1 MIYEE
6 RRNVS
11 TLELIVTISIIV
23 IMSSICFMKYE
34 GDNYKIE
41 FFAKELCSDIR
52 YVRRENM
59 LNNPNVYIRF
69 ISENNKWSYIL
80 HRNKKEDK
88 RVYLPENVNLN
99 FPIGQNNSLISFYTS
114 GLYKN
119 GGGTISINKGN
130 RYKYI
135 TIVPV
140 SGRVLYKEGIYEK

>member
-1 MIYEE
+1 MT
-6 RRNVS
+6 
-11 TLELIVTISIIV
+11 TLEIIVTINIMIIMFSIF
-23 IMSSICFMKYE
+23 FMKYE
-34 GDNYKIE
+34 CDNYRIE

-59 LNNPNVYIRF
+59 LNNHNVYISF
-69 ISENNKWSYIL
+69 LKENDKWFYIL
-80 HRNKKEDK
+80 RRNKREDK
-88 RVYLPENVNLN
+88 RVCLPKSVNLN
-99 FPIGQNNSLISFYTS
+99 FPVGQNNSLISFYTN

-130 RYKYI
+130 IYKYI

>member
-99 FPIGQNNSLISFYTS
+99 FPIGQNNSLISFYIS

-140 SGRVLYKEGIYEK
+140 SGRVLYK

>member
-1 MIYEE
+1 M
-6 RRNVS
+6 S
-11 TLELIVTISIIV
+11 TIELIVAMSIIV
-23 IMSSICFMKYE
+23 ILSTMCFMKYE

-41 FFAKELCSDIR
+41 LFARQLCSDIR

-69 ISENNKWSYIL
+69 VKEDNKWSYIL
-80 HRNKKEDK
+80 QRNKKEDK
-88 RVYLPENVNLN
+88 RVYLPENINLN
-99 FPIGQNNSLISFYTS
+99 YPINESSSFISFNTS

-119 GGGTISINKGN
+119 GGVTISINKGN
-130 RYKYI
+130 DYKYI

>member
-1 MIYEE
+1 M
-6 RRNVS
+6 S

-69 ISENNKWSYIL
+69 IVKIINGHIFYIEI
-80 HRNKKEDK
+80 KKK
-88 RVYLPENVNLN
+88 
-99 FPIGQNNSLISFYTS
+99 I
-114 GLYKN
+114 
-119 GGGTISINKGN
+119 
-130 RYKYI
+130 
-135 TIVPV
+135 
-140 SGRVLYKEGIYEK
+140 KECICLRM

>member
-1 MIYEE
+1 MT
-6 RRNVS
+6 

-59 LNNPNVYIRF
+59 LDNPNVYIRF
-69 ISENNKWSYIL
+69 ISEDNKWSYIL

-88 RVYLPENVNLN
+88 RVYLPKNVNLN

-119 GGGTISINKGN
+119 GGGTITINKDN
-130 RYKYI
+130 NYKYI